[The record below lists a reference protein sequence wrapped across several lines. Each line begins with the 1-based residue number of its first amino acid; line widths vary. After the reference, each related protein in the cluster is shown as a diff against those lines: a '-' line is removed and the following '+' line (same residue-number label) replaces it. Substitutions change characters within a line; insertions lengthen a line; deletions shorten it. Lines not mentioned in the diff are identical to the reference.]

1 MNTNLTAVL
10 LLLTGFFRKP
20 VVYNL
25 AEEKFFFG
33 EYIPNKKEFLLQS
46 IISDTEEQ
54 HLFNSSPTEIF
65 SLSGDMLKNVL
76 HNPSLHPH
84 YTLSSPSSNPHLTV
98 SEGYN
103 DRHSTV
109 SEEMRNFLSED
120 EKSIIINSNIIVERL
135 SFDIKDNELKQKALR
150 FEVLILE
157 RRTMIAD
164 NNSRG
169 KKTLANL
176 YLRYENVMKNSHR
189 KGTEMDILIKE
200 LSKIIDDSYHEKKSI
215 EVDKA
220 KRALT
225 KSWQIAAGF
234 IALTVVSLTI
244 IIFTFLPEIFSLN
257 IKSSGTTTDNTSLN
271 KLIEEEEAIEAVK
284 SASGTSETTKSWTKE
299 EILTMINEASKRT
312 RIKVWE
318 HRQTKILKYFYNKKL
333 SKADADKL
341 VELGVTE

>member
-84 YTLSSPSSNPHLTV
+84 YTLSSPSSNHHLTV

-189 KGTEMDILIKE
+189 KGTEMDVLIKE
-200 LSKIIDDSYHEKKSI
+200 LSKIIDDSYHERKSI

-257 IKSSGTTTDNTSLN
+257 ISGTTTENTSLD
-271 KLIEEEEAIEAVK
+271 KLIEEEEEATEAVK
-284 SASGTSETTKSWTKE
+284 SASVTSESVKSWTKE
-299 EILTMINEASKRT
+299 EILTMINETSKRT

-318 HRQTKILKYFYNKKL
+318 QRQTKILKYFYNKKW
-333 SKADADKL
+333 SKADAEKL